1 MEKMVSNEKKKEGQT
16 AALSWCWN
24 SHNNDLHKS
33 QWLETTLSEL
43 DDKIKLILSMIEE
56 DGDSFAKRAKMFY
69 ERRPELI
76 KVLEDLHKSYRSLAE
91 KYDHLNSGLSHALHS
106 ASFSSLKA
114 LRHVHSSTHHQMNV
128 MMINPDADDDQN
140 SLKLKA
146 PAADQHH
153 HHHHLDDTEID
164 YECLL
169 EKKKKKKK
177 FDYDDDDYD
186 GTTSNRGSSDGEEEY
201 QKNKKTWSISGK
213 EVMELIEDHVRQR
226 GELIRRNK
234 EKRETIKDLRNQVN
248 RLIGENQALKD
259 CLHSLQPSTRLK
271 SPSFFG
277 KLTGCTGSTL

>member
-164 YECLL
+164 YECL
-169 EKKKKKKK
+169 
-177 FDYDDDDYD
+177 
-186 GTTSNRGSSDGEEEY
+186 GSSDGEEEY